1 MGRLQRKKFR
11 AHAAAAQPKTPAK
24 AKDVGASAAASLSA
38 AAVAAAFEGEADD
51 TVDAVDAELS
61 GDDDD
66 AADGSGPLS
75 RGQRKR
81 MKRRSAFMRKMG
93 LVNRVVLEKEKQK
106 KKQEQGVFAD
116 IKELQDSLFLSDRDL
131 AAAAAG
137 KISQSSNSAAPS
149 KSATAGAKPK
159 KLSGKQ
165 RQKLAV
171 RELGQLKAVHT
182 HPQFQNDPFA
192 AIQMHLQSTVVQ
204 QPTATTATA
213 PAASGKP
220 AKRANDMDVE

>member
-1 MGRLQRKKFR
+1 
-11 AHAAAAQPKTPAK
+11 
-24 AKDVGASAAASLSA
+24 
-38 AAVAAAFEGEADD
+38 
-51 TVDAVDAELS
+51 
-61 GDDDD
+61 
-66 AADGSGPLS
+66 
-75 RGQRKR
+75 

-137 KISQSSNSAAPS
+137 KISQSTNSASQSAS
-149 KSATAGAKPK
+149 KAAASKPK

-204 QPTATTATA
+204 QPPPQ
-213 PAASGKP
+213 PAAVKTASN
-220 AKRANDMDVE
+220 KRSNDMDVE